1 MIVRFTLHLSLL
13 RLRLFRWQQLISLH
27 SELFSISEARRHLN
41 QWLGDGRT
49 LKNAYWTLSTAFFF
63 RGAILLVLLF

>member
-13 RLRLFRWQQLISLH
+13 RLFRWQQLSSLH
-27 SELFSISEARRHLN
+27 SELFSISETRRHLN

-49 LKNAYWTLSTAFFF
+49 LKNANWTLSTAFFS